1 MNETKKRK
9 SYGYYM
15 SLLQTSASIILVILV
30 IHILMHNVI
39 NLPFKD
45 IISAPGKRDIGSEET
60 PARLTK
66 KDLEK
71 IEEDNESTSLGTIE
85 MRLREQYG
93 VNDASAAATNA
104 AAAVSANRSIS
115 GGLSDKITNRLP
127 ESLIEQSVYNPN
139 ANANAITASNH
150 NMYEK
155 EAAFGNEQTNVAQFF
170 SANPSAF
177 FNGQRH
183 NSYVPDVNNWNH
195 QGSQMFE
202 KLRTQAPGAINAY
215 NYNHGTSIAPAKL

>member
-1 MNETKKRK
+1 
-9 SYGYYM
+9 M

-45 IISAPGKRDIGSEET
+45 IVQAPGRRNIESAT
-60 PARLTK
+60 PSGLSK

-93 VNDASAAATNA
+93 VNGAPTANA
-104 AAAVSANRSIS
+104 AAALKIS
-115 GGLSDKITNRLP
+115 GGVADKITNRLP
-127 ESLIEQSVYNPN
+127 DSLVEQSVYNPKADTN
-139 ANANAITASNH
+139 GINASNH
-150 NMYEK
+150 NIYEK

-202 KLRTQAPGAINAY
+202 KLRTQSPGAINAY
-215 NYNHGTSIAPAKL
+215 NYNHGTAAVSANV